1 MTTYEDQMELF
12 KIISQNIS
20 KDVECWAFGGNA
32 MMFYGYKDE
41 TKDIDLLFEKE
52 EDRAEFIRVIEE
64 LGFSETS
71 PRNIY
76 VPEKLRDKYKP
87 LMYSRFLSRFDLF
100 VKKIFRTVINP
111 EIKEERYAVHDFK
124 GRHNLRVNVLRKE
137 FIVLLKAVT
146 ERQND
151 FDDIR
156 TIVEKEK
163 NFDWDL
169 LVEEAIW
176 QYQHG
181 DSWILMDAEKM
192 IKELKKYVFIEQK
205 YVKQLYAAASVFG
218 KKKKR
223 KYG

>member
-12 KIISQNIS
+12 RIISQNIS
-20 KDVECWAFGGNA
+20 KDIECWAFGGNA

-41 TKDIDLLFEKE
+41 TKDIDLLFDKE
-52 EDRAEFIRVIEE
+52 EDRSEFVKAIEK

-76 VPEKLRDKYKP
+76 VPEKLRDKNKP

-100 VKKIFRTVINP
+100 VRKIFRTVISP
-111 EIKEERYAVHDFK
+111 RMREEVYAVHEFRSK
-124 GRHNLRVNVLRKE
+124 RNLKVNVLRKE
-137 FIVLLKAVT
+137 FIVMLKSVT

-163 NFDWDL
+163 NFNWQL
-169 LVEEAIW
+169 LIDEAIW
-176 QYQHG
+176 QHQHG
-181 DSWILMDAEKM
+181 DSWVLIDVEKM
-192 IKELKKYVFIEQK
+192 LKELKKYVFIEHK
-205 YVKQLYAAASVFG
+205 YLKQLHETQP
-218 KKKKR
+218 
-223 KYG
+223 